1 MSETETRKL
10 PTAILWAVLLLV
22 IGGVA
27 AAYLGTRFSSS
38 ARAAR
43 LPVLAELP
51 DFSLTERSGR
61 TFTRQEM
68 LGKVSVVDF
77 IFTNCAAQCPQVTAQ
92 MVKVQAFALP
102 RWENVQLLSLT
113 VDPEN
118 DTPEA
123 LAKYAKDFE
132 ADVERWLFL
141 TGSRDQLADLT
152 RNGFKVA
159 SASPVPV
166 DTSPDA
172 VLHSV
177 SLILVDSRA
186 RVRGYYQSTD
196 PDDMKKLRGDLAALA
211 SSGG

>member
-1 MSETETRKL
+1 MSEPVKKL

-38 ARAAR
+38 ARAAK

-51 DFSLTERSGR
+51 DFSLTDRSGR
-61 TFTRQEM
+61 TVTRQEM

-102 RWENVQLLSLT
+102 RWKNVLLMSLT

-118 DTPEA
+118 DTPQA

-132 ADVERWLFL
+132 ADPKRWLFL
-141 TGSRDQLADLT
+141 TGPKDGLDQLT

-159 SASPVPV
+159 SNSPVPV

-172 VLHSV
+172 ILHSV
-177 SLILVDSRA
+177 SLVLVDGRA
-186 RVRGYYQSTD
+186 RVRGYYESTD
-196 PDDMKKLRGDLAALA
+196 PEEMKKLRGDLAALA

>member
-1 MSETETRKL
+1 MSEGPRKL
-10 PTAILWAVLLLV
+10 PTAILWAILLLV

-27 AAYLGTRFSSS
+27 AAYIGTRFSAS
-38 ARAAR
+38 ARAAK

-51 DFSLTERSGR
+51 DFSLTDRSGR
-61 TFTRQEM
+61 TVTRQEM
-68 LGKVSVVDF
+68 LGKVNVVDF

-92 MVKVQAFALP
+92 MVKVQTFALP
-102 RWENVQLLSLT
+102 RWKNVQLLSLT

-118 DTPEA
+118 DTPQA

-132 ADVERWLFL
+132 ADPKRWLFL
-141 TGSRDQLADLT
+141 TGPKDRLDDLT

-159 SASPVPV
+159 SGSPVPV

-172 VLHSV
+172 ILHSV
-177 SLILVDSRA
+177 SLVLVDGRA

-196 PDDMKKLRGDLAALA
+196 ADDMKKLRGDLAALA
-211 SSGG
+211 SSDG

>member
-1 MSETETRKL
+1 VSEPPKKL

-27 AAYLGTRFSSS
+27 AAYLGTRFSAS
-38 ARAAR
+38 ARAAK

-51 DFSLTERSGR
+51 EFSLTDRSGR
-61 TFTRQEM
+61 GVTRKDM

-102 RWENVQLLSLT
+102 RWKNVQLMSLT

-118 DTPEA
+118 DTLEA
-123 LAKYAKDFE
+123 LAKYARDFG
-132 ADVERWLFL
+132 ADPERWLFL
-141 TGSRDQLADLT
+141 TGPREPLDDLT
-152 RNGFKVA
+152 RNGFKAA

-172 VLHSV
+172 ILHSV
-177 SLILVDSRA
+177 SLVLVDGRA

-196 PDDMKKLRGDLAALA
+196 PEEMKKLRGDLAALA